1 MIGRLLFAVFGLGF
15 KLISYVAHIGDLRGM
30 AYKYY
35 AFALQ
40 GEFAEYL
47 HDFVLS
53 IAVKVSGRLVGE
65 NNIRIVRKRSG
76 DGNAL
81 PLSGEA
87 SPDKSD
93 SRVVFPL
100 RIFRLYNTFFL
111 FQIQR

>member
-1 MIGRLLFAVFGLGF
+1 
-15 KLISYVAHIGDLRGM
+15 M

-81 PLSGEA
+81 LLSAGELENSA
-87 SPDKSD
+87 VCLLLVKPNAFEKLQS
-93 SRVVFPL
+93 
-100 RIFRLYNTFFL
+100 TFL
-111 FQIQR
+111 FFYPFYSRYIH